1 MIADAALAAL
11 GRVRH
16 GFFTRE
22 GGVSGGVF
30 ASLNCG
36 FGSGDAIG
44 KVAENRRR
52 AMGRLGVAADAL
64 ATLYQVHSA
73 EVVTVDQPFAQ
84 GAAPRADALVTRT
97 PGLAL
102 GILTA
107 DCAPVLFA
115 DARAGVAGAAHAGW
129 RGALSGVT
137 EATIAAMERLGARRA
152 DIAAAIGPCI
162 AQESYEVG
170 PEFRQTFLSA
180 DAANDRFFSAGRGDR
195 FQFDL
200 PGYVAHRLAA
210 AGIGTVGRIAADTCA
225 ESELYFSYRRVTLD
239 GGKDYG
245 RDLSAV
251 ALAD

>member
-1 MIADAALAAL
+1 M
-11 GRVRH
+11 
-16 GFFTRE
+16 
-22 GGVSGGVF
+22 
-30 ASLNCG
+30 
-36 FGSGDAIG
+36 
-44 KVAENRRR
+44 
-52 AMGRLGVAADAL
+52 
-64 ATLYQVHSA
+64 
-73 EVVTVDQPFAQ
+73 
-84 GAAPRADALVTRT
+84 VTRT

-137 EATIAAMERLGARRA
+137 DATIAAMERLGARRE

-162 AQESYEVG
+162 AQPSYEVG
-170 PEFRQTFLSA
+170 PEFRETFRAA
-180 DAANDRFFSAGRGDR
+180 DPANDRFFAAGRGDR

-200 PGYVAHRLAA
+200 PEYVAHRLT
-210 AGIGTVGRIAADTCA
+210 AGGLRIVGRIAADTCG
-225 ESELYFSYRRVTLD
+225 ESEVYFSYRRVTLD

-245 RDLSAV
+245 RALSAV